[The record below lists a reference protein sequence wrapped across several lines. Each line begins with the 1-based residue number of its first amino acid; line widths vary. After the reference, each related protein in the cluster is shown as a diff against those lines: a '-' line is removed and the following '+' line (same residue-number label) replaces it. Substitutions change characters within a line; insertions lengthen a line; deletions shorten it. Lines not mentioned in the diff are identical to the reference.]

1 MNNRLTRQIIEEMDR
16 QEMTITKM
24 AKELKRSKQY
34 VSKLLNGG
42 NMSIRI
48 YCDMLKV
55 LNLSIVILPK
65 RYLTNL

>member
-16 QEMTITKM
+16 QEMTTTKM

-48 YCDMLKV
+48 YCDMCVV
-55 LNLSIVILPK
+55 LNLSIQIVPTKYIQ
-65 RYLTNL
+65 